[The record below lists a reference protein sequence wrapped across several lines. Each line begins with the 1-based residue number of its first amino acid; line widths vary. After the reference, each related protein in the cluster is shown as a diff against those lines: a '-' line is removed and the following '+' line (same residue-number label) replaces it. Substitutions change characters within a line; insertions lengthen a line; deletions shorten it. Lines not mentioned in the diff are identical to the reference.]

1 MTLEEKREAIRLH
14 CEMSYGCDFC
24 PVYPLVK
31 DTTEQCYSPGDA
43 KRKEP
48 NIERNFNLIFG
59 GRKPESDENRGEKVQ
74 KGDSMEKNC
83 GNCHYILCAA
93 FDYPCAS
100 CWDKNK
106 WEPKEE
112 KQNPY
117 WERITA
123 LAEKQRKKGMSKY
136 GQGLEAN
143 PADILA
149 RINHLQEELIDGL
162 MYCEWIKEWVQEN
175 LVKREGDQE

>member
-1 MTLEEKREAIRLH
+1 MTIEEKREAIRLR

-24 PVYPLVK
+24 PIYPVVK
-31 DTTEQCYSPGDA
+31 NTSQNCHSEDA
-43 KRKEP
+43 D
-48 NIERNFNLIFG
+48 IERNYNLLFG
-59 GRKPESDENRGEKVQ
+59 GCEPTTEPEKS
-74 KGDSMEKNC
+74 C
-83 GNCHYILCAA
+83 GNCHHILCAA
-93 FDYPCAS
+93 FDYPCAA
-100 CWDKNK
+100 CYEKNK

-123 LAEKQRKKGMSKY
+123 IAEKQRAKGMSKY

-175 LVKREGDQE
+175 LKNAEQG

>member
-1 MTLEEKREAIRLH
+1 MEEKREAIAEH
-14 CEMSYGCDFC
+14 CAEHGCEGC
-24 PVYPLVK
+24 PIFPLVK
-31 DTTEQCYSPGDA
+31 DGNENCYSPGVDRI
-43 KRKEP
+43 KDP
-48 NIERNFNLIFG
+48 NIERNYTLIFG
-59 GRKPESDENRGEKVQ
+59 GCEPTTEP
-74 KGDSMEKNC
+74 EKNC
-83 GNCHYILCAA
+83 DNCHHILCAA
-93 FDYPCAS
+93 FDYPCAE
-100 CWDKNK
+100 CWDGNK
-106 WEPKEE
+106 WEPKDEKQNPYLERIFWEPKEE

-123 LAEKQRKKGMSKY
+123 IADKQRTKGMSKY

-175 LVKREGDQE
+175 LVKDEQG

>member
-1 MTLEEKREAIRLH
+1 MTMEEKREKIAEYCVEH
-14 CEMSYGCDFC
+14 GCVCC

-31 DTTEQCYSPGDA
+31 DGKENCYSPGNDVV
-43 KRKEP
+43 KDP
-48 NIERNFNLIFG
+48 NIERNYNLIFG
-59 GRKPESDENRGEKVQ
+59 GCKTEPVDKRCSTCKHFEELSSDDPVYCYECLN
-74 KGDSMEKNC
+74 
-83 GNCHYILCAA
+83 
-93 FDYPCAS
+93 FD
-100 CWDKNK
+100 K
-106 WEPKEE
+106 WEPGFIQESTG
-112 KQNPY
+112 NPY

-123 LAEKQRKKGMSKY
+123 IADKQRAKGMSKY

-175 LVKREGDQE
+175 LKNAESAGGQE